1 MIFSTNKKFNLKANV
16 QHCVIS
22 FIMAWCCVCFVQTIV
37 TSKEVTNPINSLLSV
52 NYSPNSFILLGSI
65 FIVAIAFLM
74 LLVTTED
81 KIMEAALVFFTT
93 FPYAILCAAFQKEV
107 IFCLFLVL
115 LMICDLS
122 YIFRCIADS
131 KKDIGHYFN
140 KKWTIIVIVLL
151 ALAFVLFTGGFTVYR
166 YLTYS
171 VPNFDGGLF
180 SQMFYYM
187 KNHLTMETTCERDM
201 LVSHM
206 KIHTSPVYWLLLP
219 FYLIYPGTAI
229 LQVLQAVVLALGII
243 PFIFIARNH
252 NIKWGQ
258 IALLSVVYFFYPV
271 MSAGCSYDMHE
282 NMFLPVAILCLIL
295 AFEKNS
301 FWGIAASTVF
311 VLSIKEDAAVY
322 AAFVAIYMIYAYK
335 VYKKGTAVLF
345 VSIVYFFGAVYYIN
359 HFGMGTS
366 SDRFNNLIAA
376 GDGNVLGII
385 KTVLANPAYVFGQMF
400 CEKKLAYIIS
410 VMAPLLFIPIWKGKW
425 HKIILLGPFFLFNL
439 MPDYEYFSNIG
450 FQYTFGSATLL
461 LYSALVTI
469 EDINKASK
477 SKILAMMAVSS
488 ILFFMTTMW
497 SKLYYMETYNK
508 EYNQA
513 TYQKMDEALAL
524 IPDDASVTASTFLC
538 AKLSS
543 RDVLHEIYYT
553 NKIDEYI
560 ALDLRGEIK
569 DYDVNDY
576 LNNEAFETIYY
587 DEVCI
592 AVFRRKNIQ

>member
-1 MIFSTNKKFNLKANV
+1 MIVSNNKKFNLKTNI

-22 FIMAWCCVCFVQTIV
+22 FIMAWCCVCFVQIIV
-37 TSKEVTNPINSLLSV
+37 TSKEVSNPIGSLLSV
-52 NYSPNSFILLGSI
+52 SYSLNTLIFVGIV
-65 FIVAIAFLM
+65 FIVTAAFLM
-74 LLVTTED
+74 LLIMTD
-81 KIMEAALVFFTT
+81 SKIIEAALVFITT
-93 FPYAILCAAFQKEV
+93 FPYAVVCAAFQKEI
-107 IFCLFLVL
+107 IFCLFLVI
-115 LMICDLS
+115 LMLFELS
-122 YIFRCIADS
+122 YVFRCIAAS
-131 KKDIGHYFN
+131 EKDIGHYFN
-140 KKWTIIVIVLL
+140 KKLAIMVIVIL
-151 ALAFVLFTGGFTVYR
+151 AAAFVLFTGGFTVYR

-187 KNHLTMETTCERDM
+187 KNHFTMETTCERDM

-219 FYLIYPGTAI
+219 FYLLYPGTAI
-229 LQVLQAVVLALGII
+229 LQVLQAIVIALGVI
-243 PFIFIARNH
+243 PLVLIGKNH
-252 NIKWGQ
+252 HMKPIQ
-258 IALLSVVYFFYPV
+258 LTLLSAVYFFYPV
-271 MSAGCSYDMHE
+271 MSAGCSYDIHE

-295 AFEKNS
+295 AFEKDS
-301 FWGIAASTVF
+301 LWGIIISTIF

-322 AAFVAIYMIYAYK
+322 AAFIAIYMIFSRK
-335 VYKKGTAVLF
+335 MYKKGIIVLM
-345 VSIVYFFGAVYYIN
+345 VSVVYFFGAVYYIN

-366 SDRFNNLIAA
+366 SDRFNNVIAS

-385 KTVLANPAYVFGQMF
+385 KTVLVNPAYVFGQMF
-400 CEKKLAYIIS
+400 CEEKLNYIIA
-410 VMAPLLFIPIWKGKW
+410 VMAPLLFLPIWPGKW
-425 HKIILLGPFFLFNL
+425 QKVILLGPLFLFNL

-461 LYSALVTI
+461 LYSAFVTM
-469 EDINKASK
+469 EDINKSPRTK
-477 SKILAMMAVSS
+477 LLAMMAVSS
-488 ILFFMTTMW
+488 VLFFMSTMW
-497 SKLYYMETYNK
+497 GKLYYMRTYNK
-508 EYNQA
+508 EYNQVI
-513 TYQKMDEALAL
+513 YQKMDEALAL

-553 NKIDEYI
+553 DKIDEYI
-560 ALDLRGEIK
+560 ALDLRGMPQ

-592 AVFRRKNIQ
+592 AVFRRKN

>member
-1 MIFSTNKKFNLKANV
+1 MIISNNKKFNLKATI

-22 FIMAWCCVCFVQTIV
+22 LIMAWCCVCFVQTIV
-37 TSKEVTNPINSLLSV
+37 TSKQVNNPISSLLSV
-52 NYSPNSFILLGSI
+52 SYSWNTLIFIGI
-65 FIVAIAFLM
+65 VFIVAASFLA
-74 LLVTTED
+74 LLIVTNS
-81 KIMEAALVFFTT
+81 KIMEAALVFITT
-93 FPYAILCAAFQKEV
+93 FPYAVVCAAFQKEIV
-107 IFCLFLVL
+107 FCLFLVI
-115 LMICDLS
+115 LMLCELS
-122 YIFRCIADS
+122 YIFRCIMES
-131 KKDIGHYFN
+131 QKDVGQYFN
-140 KKWTIIVIVLL
+140 KELAMIVIIIL
-151 ALAFVLFTGGFTVYR
+151 AIAFVLFTGGFTVYR

-187 KNHLTMETTCERDM
+187 KNHFTMETTCERDM

-206 KIHTSPVYWLLLP
+206 KIHRSPVYWLLLP
-219 FYLIYPGTAI
+219 FYLLYPGTAI
-229 LQVLQAVVLALGII
+229 LQVLQAIVIALGVI
-243 PFIFIARNH
+243 PLVLIGKNH
-252 NIKWGQ
+252 YMKPIQ
-258 IALLSVVYFFYPV
+258 ITLLSAVYFFYPV
-271 MSAGCSYDMHE
+271 MSAGCSYDIHE

-295 AFEKNS
+295 AFEKDS
-301 FWGIAASTVF
+301 LWGIVISTIF

-322 AAFVAIYMIYAYK
+322 AAFVALYMIFAK
-335 VYKKGTAVLF
+335 KMYKKGTIVLM
-345 VSIVYFFGAVYYIN
+345 VSVIYFFGAVYYIN

-366 SDRFNNLIAA
+366 SDRFNNVIAS

-385 KTVLANPAYVFGQMF
+385 KTVLVNPAYVFGQMF
-400 CEKKLAYIIS
+400 CGEKLQYFIT
-410 VMAPLLFIPIWKGKW
+410 VMAPLLFIPIWPGKW
-425 HKIILLGPFFLFNL
+425 QKVILLGPLLLFNL

-461 LYSALVTI
+461 LYSAFVTL
-469 EDINKASK
+469 EELNKSPK
-477 SKILAMMAVSS
+477 TKLLAMMAVSC
-488 ILFFMTTMW
+488 ILFFMSTMW
-497 SKLYYMETYNK
+497 DKLYYMRTYNK
-508 EYNQA
+508 EYNQV

-553 NKIDEYI
+553 DKIDEYI
-560 ALDLRGEIK
+560 ALDLRGAPR

-592 AVFRRKNIQ
+592 AVFRRKN

>member
-1 MIFSTNKKFNLKANV
+1 MIISNNKKFNLKATI

-22 FIMAWCCVCFVQTIV
+22 LIMAWCCVCFVQTIV
-37 TSKEVTNPINSLLSV
+37 TSKQVNNPISSLLSV
-52 NYSPNSFILLGSI
+52 SYSWNTLI
-65 FIVAIAFLM
+65 FIGIVFMVAASFLA
-74 LLVTTED
+74 LLIVTNS
-81 KIMEAALVFFTT
+81 KIMEAALVFITT
-93 FPYAILCAAFQKEV
+93 FPYAVVCAAFQKEIV
-107 IFCLFLVL
+107 FCLFLVI
-115 LMICDLS
+115 LMLCELS
-122 YIFRCIADS
+122 YIFRCIMES
-131 KKDIGHYFN
+131 QKDIGQYFN
-140 KKWTIIVIVLL
+140 KKLAMIVIIIL
-151 ALAFVLFTGGFTVYR
+151 AIVFVLFTGGFTVYR

-187 KNHLTMETTCERDM
+187 KNHFTMETTCERDM

-219 FYLIYPGTAI
+219 FYLLYPGTAI
-229 LQVLQAVVLALGII
+229 LQVLQAIVIALGVI
-243 PFIFIARNH
+243 PLVLIGKNH
-252 NIKWGQ
+252 YMKPIQ
-258 IALLSVVYFFYPV
+258 ITLLSTVYFFYPV
-271 MSAGCSYDMHE
+271 MSAGCSYDIHE

-295 AFEKNS
+295 AFEKDS
-301 FWGIAASTVF
+301 LWGIVISTIF

-322 AAFVAIYMIYAYK
+322 AAFVALYMIFAK
-335 VYKKGTAVLF
+335 KMYKKGTIVLM
-345 VSIVYFFGAVYYIN
+345 VSVIYFFGAVYYIN

-366 SDRFNNLIAA
+366 SDRFNNVIAS

-385 KTVLANPAYVFGQMF
+385 KTVLVNPAYVFGQMF
-400 CEKKLAYIIS
+400 CGEKLQYFIT
-410 VMAPLLFIPIWKGKW
+410 VMAPLLFIPIWPGKW
-425 HKIILLGPFFLFNL
+425 QKVILLGPLLLFNL

-461 LYSALVTI
+461 LYSVFVTL
-469 EDINKASK
+469 EELNKSPK
-477 SKILAMMAVSS
+477 TKLLAMMAVSC
-488 ILFFMTTMW
+488 ILFFMSTMW
-497 SKLYYMETYNK
+497 DKLYYMRTYNK
-508 EYNQA
+508 EYNQV

-553 NKIDEYI
+553 DKIDEYI
-560 ALDLRGEIK
+560 ALDLRGAPR

-592 AVFRRKNIQ
+592 AVFRRKN

>member
-1 MIFSTNKKFNLKANV
+1 MIISNNKKFNLKATI

-22 FIMAWCCVCFVQTIV
+22 LIMAWCCVCFVQTIV
-37 TSKEVTNPINSLLSV
+37 TSKQVNNPISSLLSV
-52 NYSPNSFILLGSI
+52 SYSWNTLIFIGI
-65 FIVAIAFLM
+65 VFIVAASFLA
-74 LLVTTED
+74 LLIVTNS
-81 KIMEAALVFFTT
+81 KIMEAALVFITT
-93 FPYAILCAAFQKEV
+93 FPYAVVCAAFQKEIV
-107 IFCLFLVL
+107 FCLFLVI
-115 LMICDLS
+115 LMLCELS
-122 YIFRCIADS
+122 YIFRCIMES
-131 KKDIGHYFN
+131 QKDIGQYFN
-140 KKWTIIVIVLL
+140 KKLAMIVIIIL
-151 ALAFVLFTGGFTVYR
+151 AIVFVLFTGGFTVYR

-187 KNHLTMETTCERDM
+187 KNHCTMETTCERDM

-219 FYLIYPGTAI
+219 FYLLYPGTAI
-229 LQVLQAVVLALGII
+229 LQVLQAIVIALGVI
-243 PFIFIARNH
+243 PLVLIGKNH
-252 NIKWGQ
+252 YMKPIQ
-258 IALLSVVYFFYPV
+258 ITLLSAVYFFYPV
-271 MSAGCSYDMHE
+271 MSAGCSYDIHE

-295 AFEKNS
+295 AFEKDS
-301 FWGIAASTVF
+301 LWGIVISTIF

-322 AAFVAIYMIYAYK
+322 AAFVALYMIFAK
-335 VYKKGTAVLF
+335 KMYKKGTIVLM
-345 VSIVYFFGAVYYIN
+345 VSVIYFFGAVYYIN

-366 SDRFNNLIAA
+366 SDRFNNVIAS

-385 KTVLANPAYVFGQMF
+385 KTVLVNPAYVFGQMF
-400 CEKKLAYIIS
+400 CGEKLQYFIT
-410 VMAPLLFIPIWKGKW
+410 VMAPLLFIPIWPGKW
-425 HKIILLGPFFLFNL
+425 QKVILLGPLLLFNL

-461 LYSALVTI
+461 LYSVFVTL
-469 EDINKASK
+469 EELNKSPK
-477 SKILAMMAVSS
+477 TKLLAMMAVSC
-488 ILFFMTTMW
+488 ILFFMSTMW
-497 SKLYYMETYNK
+497 DKLYYMRTYNK
-508 EYNQA
+508 EYNQV

-553 NKIDEYI
+553 DKIDEYI
-560 ALDLRGEIK
+560 ALDLRGAPR

-592 AVFRRKNIQ
+592 AVFRRKN

>member
-1 MIFSTNKKFNLKANV
+1 MIISNNKKFNLKATI

-22 FIMAWCCVCFVQTIV
+22 LIMAWCCVCFVQTIV
-37 TSKEVTNPINSLLSV
+37 TSKQVNNPISSLLSV
-52 NYSPNSFILLGSI
+52 SYSWNTLIFIGI
-65 FIVAIAFLM
+65 VFIVAASFLA
-74 LLVTTED
+74 LLIVTD
-81 KIMEAALVFFTT
+81 SKIMEAALVFITT
-93 FPYAILCAAFQKEV
+93 FPYAVVCAAFQKEIV
-107 IFCLFLVL
+107 FCLFLVI
-115 LMICDLS
+115 LMLCELS
-122 YIFRCIADS
+122 YIFRCIMES
-131 KKDIGHYFN
+131 QKDIGQYFN
-140 KKWTIIVIVLL
+140 KKLAMIVIIIL
-151 ALAFVLFTGGFTVYR
+151 AIVFVLFTGGFTVYR

-187 KNHLTMETTCERDM
+187 KNHFTMETTCERDM
-201 LVSHM
+201 LISHM

-219 FYLIYPGTAI
+219 FYLLYPGTAI
-229 LQVLQAVVLALGII
+229 LQVLQAIVIALGVI
-243 PFIFIARNH
+243 PLVLIGKNH
-252 NIKWGQ
+252 HMKPIQ
-258 IALLSVVYFFYPV
+258 ITLLSAVYFFYPV
-271 MSAGCSYDMHE
+271 MSAGCSYDIHE

-295 AFEKNS
+295 AFEKDS
-301 FWGIAASTVF
+301 FWGIVISTIF

-322 AAFVAIYMIYAYK
+322 AAFVALYMIFAK
-335 VYKKGTAVLF
+335 KMYKKGTIVLM
-345 VSIVYFFGAVYYIN
+345 VSVIYFFGAVYYIN

-366 SDRFNNLIAA
+366 SDRFNNVIAS

-385 KTVLANPAYVFGQMF
+385 KTVLVNPAYVFGQMF
-400 CEKKLAYIIS
+400 CGEKLQYFIT
-410 VMAPLLFIPIWKGKW
+410 VMAPLLFIPIWPGKW
-425 HKIILLGPFFLFNL
+425 QKVILLGPLLLFNL

-461 LYSALVTI
+461 LYSVFVTL
-469 EDINKASK
+469 EELNKSPK
-477 SKILAMMAVSS
+477 TKLLAMMAVSC
-488 ILFFMTTMW
+488 ILFFMSTMW
-497 SKLYYMETYNK
+497 DKLYYMRTYNK
-508 EYNQA
+508 EYNQV

-553 NKIDEYI
+553 DKIDEYI
-560 ALDLRGEIK
+560 ALDLRGAPR

-592 AVFRRKNIQ
+592 AVFRRKN

>member
-1 MIFSTNKKFNLKANV
+1 MIISNNKKFNLKANI

-22 FIMAWCCVCFVQTIV
+22 LIMAWCCVCFVQTIV
-37 TSKEVTNPINSLLSV
+37 TSKQVDNPIGSLLSV
-52 NYSPNSFILLGSI
+52 SYSLNTLI
-65 FIVAIAFLM
+65 FIGIVFIVEASFLA
-74 LLVTTED
+74 LLIVTNS
-81 KIMEAALVFFTT
+81 KIMEAALVFITT
-93 FPYAILCAAFQKEV
+93 FPYAVVCAAFQKEI
-107 IFCLFLVL
+107 IFCLFLVIFML
-115 LMICDLS
+115 YELS
-122 YIFRCIADS
+122 YVFRCIMEAQ
-131 KKDIGHYFN
+131 KNIGRYFN
-140 KKWTIIVIVLL
+140 KKLAMIVIIIL
-151 ALAFVLFTGGFTVYR
+151 AIAFVLFTGGFTVYR

-187 KNHLTMETTCERDM
+187 KNHFTMETTCERDM

-219 FYLIYPGTAI
+219 FYLLYPGTAI
-229 LQVLQAVVLALGII
+229 LQVLQAIVIALGVI
-243 PFIFIARNH
+243 PLVLIGKNH
-252 NIKWGQ
+252 HMKPIQ
-258 IALLSVVYFFYPV
+258 LTLLSAVYFFYPV
-271 MSAGCSYDMHE
+271 MSAGCSYDIHE

-295 AFEKNS
+295 AFEKDS
-301 FWGIAASTVF
+301 LWGIIISTVF

-322 AAFVAIYMIYAYK
+322 AAFVALYMIFAK
-335 VYKKGTAVLF
+335 KMYKKGTIVLM
-345 VSIVYFFGAVYYIN
+345 VSVVYFFGAVYYIN

-366 SDRFNNLIAA
+366 SDRFNNVIASS
-376 GDGNVLGII
+376 DGNVLGII
-385 KTVLANPAYVFGQMF
+385 KTVLVNPAYVFGQMF
-400 CEKKLAYIIS
+400 CEKKLQYFIT
-410 VMAPLLFIPIWKGKW
+410 VMAPLLFIPIWPGKW
-425 HKIILLGPFFLFNL
+425 QKVILLGPLFLFNL

-461 LYSALVTI
+461 LYSAFITI
-469 EDINKASK
+469 EDINKSPK
-477 SKILAMMAVSS
+477 TKLLAMMVMSS
-488 ILFFMTTMW
+488 VLFFMSTMW
-497 SKLYYMETYNK
+497 GKLYYMRTYNK
-508 EYNQA
+508 EYNQV

-560 ALDLRGEIK
+560 ALDLRGAPR

-592 AVFRRKNIQ
+592 AVFRRKN

>member
-1 MIFSTNKKFNLKANV
+1 MIISNNKKFNLKATI

-22 FIMAWCCVCFVQTIV
+22 LIMAWCCVCFVQTIV
-37 TSKEVTNPINSLLSV
+37 TSKQVNNPISSLLSV
-52 NYSPNSFILLGSI
+52 SYSWNMLIFIGI
-65 FIVAIAFLM
+65 VFIVAASFLA
-74 LLVTTED
+74 LLIVTNS
-81 KIMEAALVFFTT
+81 KIMEAALVFITT
-93 FPYAILCAAFQKEV
+93 FPYVVVCAAFQKEIV
-107 IFCLFLVL
+107 FCLFLVI
-115 LMICDLS
+115 LMLCELS
-122 YIFRCIADS
+122 YIFRCIMES
-131 KKDIGHYFN
+131 QKDIGQYFN
-140 KKWTIIVIVLL
+140 KKLAMIVIIIL
-151 ALAFVLFTGGFTVYR
+151 AIVFVLFTGGFTVYR

-187 KNHLTMETTCERDM
+187 KNHFTMETTCERDM
-201 LVSHM
+201 LISHM

-219 FYLIYPGTAI
+219 FYLLYPGTAI
-229 LQVLQAVVLALGII
+229 LQVLQAIVIALGVI
-243 PFIFIARNH
+243 PLVLIGKNH
-252 NIKWGQ
+252 HMKPIQ
-258 IALLSVVYFFYPV
+258 ITLLSAVYFFYPV
-271 MSAGCSYDMHE
+271 MSAGCSYDIHE

-295 AFEKNS
+295 AFEKDS
-301 FWGIAASTVF
+301 LWRIVISTIF

-322 AAFVAIYMIYAYK
+322 AAFVALYMIFAK
-335 VYKKGTAVLF
+335 KMYKKGTIVLM
-345 VSIVYFFGAVYYIN
+345 VSVIYFFGAVYYIN

-366 SDRFNNLIAA
+366 SDRFNNVIAS

-385 KTVLANPAYVFGQMF
+385 KTVLVNPAYVFGQMF
-400 CEKKLAYIIS
+400 CGEKLQYFIT
-410 VMAPLLFIPIWKGKW
+410 VMAPLLFIPIWPGKW
-425 HKIILLGPFFLFNL
+425 QKVILLGPLLLFNL

-461 LYSALVTI
+461 LYSVFVTL
-469 EDINKASK
+469 EGLNRSPKTK
-477 SKILAMMAVSS
+477 LLAMMAVSC
-488 ILFFMTTMW
+488 ILFFMSTMW
-497 SKLYYMETYNK
+497 DKLYYMRTYNK
-508 EYNQA
+508 EYNQV

-553 NKIDEYI
+553 DKIDEYI
-560 ALDLRGEIK
+560 ALDLRGAPR

-592 AVFRRKNIQ
+592 AVFRRKN

>member
-1 MIFSTNKKFNLKANV
+1 MIISNNKKFNLKATI

-22 FIMAWCCVCFVQTIV
+22 LIMAWCCVCFVQTIV
-37 TSKEVTNPINSLLSV
+37 TSKQVNNPISSLLSV
-52 NYSPNSFILLGSI
+52 SYSWNTLIFIGI
-65 FIVAIAFLM
+65 VFIVAASFLA
-74 LLVTTED
+74 LLIVTNS
-81 KIMEAALVFFTT
+81 KIMEAALVFITT
-93 FPYAILCAAFQKEV
+93 FPYVVVCAAFQKEIV
-107 IFCLFLVL
+107 FCLFLVI
-115 LMICDLS
+115 LMLCELS
-122 YIFRCIADS
+122 YIFRCIMES
-131 KKDIGHYFN
+131 QKDIGQYFN
-140 KKWTIIVIVLL
+140 KKLAMIVIIIL
-151 ALAFVLFTGGFTVYR
+151 AIVFVLFTGGFTVYR

-187 KNHLTMETTCERDM
+187 KNHFTMETTCERDM
-201 LVSHM
+201 LISHM

-219 FYLIYPGTAI
+219 FYLLYPGTAI
-229 LQVLQAVVLALGII
+229 LQVLQAIVIALGVI
-243 PFIFIARNH
+243 PLVLIGKNH
-252 NIKWGQ
+252 HMKPIQ
-258 IALLSVVYFFYPV
+258 ITLLSAVYFFYPV
-271 MSAGCSYDMHE
+271 MSAGCSYDIHE

-295 AFEKNS
+295 AFEKDS
-301 FWGIAASTVF
+301 LWGIVISTIF

-322 AAFVAIYMIYAYK
+322 AAFVALYMIFAK
-335 VYKKGTAVLF
+335 KMYKKGTIVLM
-345 VSIVYFFGAVYYIN
+345 VSVIYFFGAVYYIN

-366 SDRFNNLIAA
+366 SDRFNNVIAS

-385 KTVLANPAYVFGQMF
+385 KTVLVNPAYVFGQMF
-400 CEKKLAYIIS
+400 CGEKLQYFIT
-410 VMAPLLFIPIWKGKW
+410 VMAPLLFIPIWPGKW
-425 HKIILLGPFFLFNL
+425 QKVILLGPLLLFNL

-461 LYSALVTI
+461 LYSVFVTL
-469 EDINKASK
+469 EELNKLPK
-477 SKILAMMAVSS
+477 TKLLAMMAVSC
-488 ILFFMTTMW
+488 ILFFMSTMW
-497 SKLYYMETYNK
+497 DKLYYMRTYNK
-508 EYNQA
+508 EYNQV

-553 NKIDEYI
+553 DKIDEYI
-560 ALDLRGEIK
+560 ALDLRGAPR

-592 AVFRRKNIQ
+592 AVFRRKN